1 MTQAQIEQLTAEEY
15 SEFIIDGEVEAEEP
29 DLIKML
35 EFDGSE
41 QMIEVVY
48 EANCCLL
55 YTSPSPRDFAISR
68 MPSSA

>member
-15 SEFIIDGEVEAEEP
+15 SEFIIDGEVDAEEP

-35 EFDGSE
+35 EFDDCE

-48 EANCCLL
+48 EAN
-55 YTSPSPRDFAISR
+55 
-68 MPSSA
+68 